1 MTEKTEGGGQDR
13 QEGGAGRREAAPPP
27 RSYSEFMR
35 SLAAKYNNE
44 NPAESTRPE
53 QTDPRAAQA
62 SKPMSFPPGVPIGF
76 PPFLLPPSSMP
87 EGMKDAG
94 PPVSSPFHFLP
105 GFRPPPGAPGFPPG
119 LLPPGLLDPSHA
131 QALLTMMRGQIP
143 NHPSFNRQATH
154 PPLDLTAG
162 ESPAKKIKRD
172 SSSTEEPPVSPPPS
186 QPEPPRA
193 SCQSL
198 CAISQSCS
206 EEGRKVLSWSTE
218 QVVEFVS
225 SISQCQE
232 YAQVFSCEKID
243 GGVLVLLTDTHLQSL
258 GLKLGPALKLRA
270 ALSAK
275 LGTCPYCRH
284 CRHCHSDTEAETER
298 GDTV

>member
-1 MTEKTEGGGQDR
+1 MSEREAGIDWPEWCYTNKTTNSLLKDSSEVTVRGRGFGFLGGRRRRGGRGGSEGALRGDSTMTEKTEGGGQDR

-154 PPLDLTAG
+154 PPLDLAAG
-162 ESPAKKIKRD
+162 ESPAKKDKERLILNRRA
-172 SSSTEEPPVSPPPS
+172 
-186 QPEPPRA
+186 PR
-193 SCQSL
+193 
-198 CAISQSCS
+198 
-206 EEGRKVLSWSTE
+206 
-218 QVVEFVS
+218 F
-225 SISQCQE
+225 
-232 YAQVFSCEKID
+232 
-243 GGVLVLLTDTHLQSL
+243 
-258 GLKLGPALKLRA
+258 A
-270 ALSAK
+270 APFP
-275 LGTCPYCRH
+275 T
-284 CRHCHSDTEAETER
+284 
-298 GDTV
+298 